1 MSRPSAGDSIATD
14 VVNALA
20 LDTAI
25 CGKAQHKL
33 AEVVLSA
40 FVGVVAAPHST
51 RRQSGSRHPGLQRH
65 LALLC
70 GSQALPQTRLPHPAP
85 AAAATTRTHA
95 RAEAA
100 AAAAAARQGCGSDAG
115 EDSVHRRE
123 DAAAAL
129 QRIEGIAGIAAIWR
143 GVVAATAMLRAS
155 QAGARRAQHV
165 STLALIAPVGPCSVT
180 GVAIRATGCATG
192 AVVCKSRLTTAVV
205 TKTRP

>member
-1 MSRPSAGDSIATD
+1 MSRPSAGDGVATD

-51 RRQSGSRHPGLQRH
+51 GRQRGSRHPGLQRH

-85 AAAATTRTHA
+85 AAAATPRAHA
-95 RAEAA
+95 GAEAA
-100 AAAAAARQGCGSDAG
+100 AAAEARQGCGSDAG

-129 QRIEGIAGIAAIWR
+129 QRIEGIAGVAAIWR
-143 GVVAATAMLRAS
+143 GVVAAAAMLRAS
-155 QAGARRAQHV
+155 QASAKRAQHV
-165 STLALIAPVGPCSVT
+165 STLAVIAPVGPCSVT
-180 GVAIRATGCATG
+180 RVAIRATGCATG

-205 TKTRP
+205 TKARP